1 MGNQKQQ
8 SMGKPTEL
16 DCRASMLP
24 IQDAL
29 EALNGKWKLLIISSI
44 SLGNT
49 RFKEIERSIP
59 KISSKVLAKEL
70 KDLENNLL
78 IKRTVSDYSAV
89 LTEYSLRPHAETLKD
104 VLIALRDWGKLHR
117 KAIIDK

>member
-1 MGNQKQQ
+1 MAK
-8 SMGKPTEL
+8 STAL
-16 DCRASMLP
+16 DCQASMMP

-44 SLGNT
+44 SLGNN

-70 KDLENNLL
+70 KDLENNKL
-78 IKRTVSDYSAV
+78 IKRTISDYSSV
-89 LTEYSLRPHAETLKD
+89 LTEYTLQPHAETLKD